1 VVVVMPDKVAV
12 DEAGDRDGAELD
24 EAKEE
29 EQVKAGFLAVAR
41 GGSHRWE
48 MAGLVMNE
56 VGKLLSCCLVLKCVS
71 SWPWSAMVWRFETQ
85 LVYSH
90 TLSRSTAHSTDHR
103 LIDNFRNSR

>member
-56 VGKLLSCCLVLKCVS
+56 VGKWLPCCLVEMCFKL
-71 SWPWSAMVWRFETQ
+71 AMVWRFETQ

-103 LIDNFRNSR
+103 LIDNRDFRSSR